1 MIDKQILR
9 FAQDDR
15 VNAQDYR
22 VETQNER
29 VNVQNERIIPGP
41 LTSKLRQ

>member
-15 VNAQDYR
+15 VNAQDDR
-22 VETQNER
+22 VKTQNER

>member
-15 VNAQDYR
+15 VNAQDDR